1 MTDNGDAIP
10 KNWSSW
16 TLAVHCVRELSAL
29 SGLLTLTCLWRE
41 EVGAAAE
48 PWPGDRYLDKS
59 SLKQEERDV

>member
-10 KNWSSW
+10 KNWSSG
-16 TLAVHCVRELSAL
+16 TLAVPCVREFGL
-29 SGLLTLTCLWRE
+29 SGLLALTCMSRE

-59 SLKQEERDV
+59 SLKQEEKDV